1 MIRITDNISISENEV
16 QESFIRASG
25 PGGQNVNKV
34 ASAVQIRFDAAS
46 SPAISQVVLQRLKTI
61 AGSRMTHDGVIV
73 LTGKRFRSQ
82 LKNREDILQR
92 LVSLLQ
98 AALKPDKKR
107 MRTRPSLASKR
118 RISDAKRQRSD
129 VKKQRGKPR
138 TDDG

>member
-61 AGSRMTHDGVIV
+61 AGSRLTKDGVIV

>member
-61 AGSRMTHDGVIV
+61 AGSRLTKDGVIV
-73 LTGKRFRSQ
+73 LIGKRFRSQ

>member
-46 SPAISQVVLQRLKTI
+46 LPAISQVVLQRLKTI
-61 AGSRMTHDGVIV
+61 AGSRLTKDGVIV

-129 VKKQRGKPR
+129 VKKKRGKPR